1 MLVKEGATTLAAIFR
16 SLFGIF
22 SSLVAL
28 PIYSFKWFDFFL
40 NIDPLKRRY
49 SVSRINIGKWA
60 NFRTRN
66 FLCWTLACV
75 CKMIVKCFCQSA
87 ISPGE
92 VESWFPVLTWDT
104 LVDLLCRDCSSLINH
119 QVLRG
124 SLLFASRFSEKY
136 LRLAFFTELLALF
149 LASLNCFQIKGSFV
163 DATFL
168 FLFYFL
174 FYVVQATVHE

>member
-1 MLVKEGATTLAAIFR
+1 
-16 SLFGIF
+16 
-22 SSLVAL
+22 
-28 PIYSFKWFDFFL
+28 
-40 NIDPLKRRY
+40 
-49 SVSRINIGKWA
+49 
-60 NFRTRN
+60 
-66 FLCWTLACV
+66 
-75 CKMIVKCFCQSA
+75 MIVKCFCL
-87 ISPGE
+87 SPGE
-92 VESWFPVLTWDT
+92 VKSWFPVLTWDT

-163 DATFL
+163 DAAFL
-168 FLFYFL
+168 ENL